1 MIRRVI
7 QYPSLGLSL
16 DSEEKYYTVL
26 YTYSLYS
33 DLEIVLIGRRVG
45 IIDELLDLLSTG
57 GRGNVWRVEGSSN
70 WQGDF

>member
-1 MIRRVI
+1 M
-7 QYPSLGLSL
+7 
-16 DSEEKYYTVL
+16 
-26 YTYSLYS
+26 
-33 DLEIVLIGRRVG
+33 LEIVLIGRRVG